1 MFMEDVWKKGEHV
14 ISVGGTYDKKDQF
27 TPQFIIFT
35 IVEAGEKDLLVKEYP
50 ERRFGKIGKISKE
63 SCIRIDLDKNIV
75 LSSRPLRAQ
84 IGDLVL
90 SYSESRF
97 EDTQSTTGIVYSITY
112 EMSVPSTC
120 KILSGEELKS
130 VPYNSL
136 IVLQSSFEQLV
147 KK

>member
-1 MFMEDVWKKGEHV
+1 MEDIWKKGAHV
-14 ISVGGTYDKKDQF
+14 VSVGGTHNKKDQF

-35 IVEAGEKDLLVKEYP
+35 IVEEGEKDLLVKEYP
-50 ERRFGKIGKISKE
+50 ERRFGKIGKLSKD
-63 SCIRIDLDKNIV
+63 SCIRIDLDKDII

-97 EDTQSTTGIVYSITY
+97 EDIKPTTGIVYSITY
-112 EMSVPSTC
+112 EMSVPTAC
-120 KILSGEELKS
+120 QILSGEELKS
-130 VPYNSL
+130 VQYHSL
-136 IVLQSSFEQLV
+136 IVLQSSLEQSS